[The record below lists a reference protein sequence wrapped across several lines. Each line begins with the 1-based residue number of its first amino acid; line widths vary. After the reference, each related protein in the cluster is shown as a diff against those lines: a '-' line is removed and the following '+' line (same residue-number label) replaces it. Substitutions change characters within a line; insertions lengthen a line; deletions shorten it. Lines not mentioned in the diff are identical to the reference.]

1 MRTMEKIDRNDEL
14 MELKG
19 QMELLKKQL
28 RKHEIVEEEQIA
40 EIART
45 YKSKHIYWRAVFGII
60 AALLI
65 CASWVEKLLFHY
77 EELPL
82 WYVVVAGFF
91 IVVTVYFYG
100 VIMAGNN
107 YEIKEEHLILRNV
120 LKQKTLDIP
129 IDKIRFVEFMAN
141 KRQGARIMY
150 NKFDDFYVRDVNYT
164 ELIKDILKVNPD
176 IEIRKELA

>member
-1 MRTMEKIDRNDEL
+1 METKDRNDEL

-28 RKHEIVEEEQIA
+28 QKHEIVEEEQIA

-45 YKSKHIYWRAVFGII
+45 YKPKHPYWRAFLGII
-60 AALLI
+60 VALFI
-65 CASWVEKLLFHY
+65 CASWVEKLIFHFDDLPIW
-77 EELPL
+77 ELVL
-82 WYVVVAGFF
+82 GGAL
-91 IVVTVYFYG
+91 ILIMMYFYG
-100 VIMAGNN
+100 VMYAGNS
-107 YEIKEEHLILRNV
+107 YEIKEGHLILRNV
-120 LKQKTLDIP
+120 TKKIVLDIP

-141 KRQGARIMY
+141 KSRGARIMY
-150 NKFDDFYVRDVNYT
+150 NKYDDFYLKDVNYT